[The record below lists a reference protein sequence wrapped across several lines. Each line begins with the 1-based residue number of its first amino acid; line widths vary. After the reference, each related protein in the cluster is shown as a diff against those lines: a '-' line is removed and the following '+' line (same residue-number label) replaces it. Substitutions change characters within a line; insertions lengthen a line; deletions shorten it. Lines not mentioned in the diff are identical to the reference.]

1 MFTFKNKACVR
12 LGMKTNHVDTEGR
25 KIFLV
30 SSKKSFQRLLGTC
43 KITSRVHLLGV
54 ICTLSQQNSYPVKLW
69 QNVAQYHQITAW
81 NADFNFYKIFAQ
93 NPRKLVQNGAQF
105 AVMFLCL

>member
-1 MFTFKNKACVR
+1 
-12 LGMKTNHVDTEGR
+12 MKTNHVDTEGR

-30 SSKKSFQRLLGTC
+30 SSKKSFQRLLGTG

-54 ICTLSQQNSYPVKLW
+54 ICTLSQQNSYPGKLW

-93 NPRKLVQNGAQF
+93 SPRKTCAKWSHVYDF
-105 AVMFLCL
+105 MFMTPR